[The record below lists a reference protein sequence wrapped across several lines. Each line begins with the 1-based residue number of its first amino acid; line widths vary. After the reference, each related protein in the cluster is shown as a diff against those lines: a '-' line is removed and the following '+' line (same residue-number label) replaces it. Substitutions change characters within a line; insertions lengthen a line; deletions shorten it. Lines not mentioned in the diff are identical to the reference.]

1 MVTAMSDTLPDRR
14 AVVAALLANR
24 ADTLVVSGLGSATY
38 DVHAAGD
45 HDANFYL
52 WGAMGGA
59 ALIGLGLAQAQP
71 SRRILVI
78 TGDGEQLMAFGSLA
92 TIAVAK
98 PRNLTIVVIDNQHFG
113 ETGMQSSHTG
123 LGIDLARVAQSCG
136 FAATSTIDTMAQT
149 DSLAARLHALPDAP
163 GHDGSA
169 ENLALPGGPQLH
181 VIKVTAQ
188 NPPRSLPVRDA
199 VFIRNRFR
207 RVLGLQ
213 PN

>member
-1 MVTAMSDTLPDRR
+1 MITVPDTLPDRR
-14 AVVAALLANR
+14 AAVAALLANR
-24 ADTLVVSGLGSATY
+24 GDTLVVSGLGSATY

-71 SRRILVI
+71 SRRIVVI

-92 TIAVAK
+92 TIAVAR
-98 PRNLTIVVIDNQHFG
+98 PRNLTIIVIDNQHFG
-113 ETGMQSSHTG
+113 ETGMQRSHTG
-123 LGIDLARVAQSCG
+123 LGIDLARVAASCG
-136 FAATSTIDTMAQT
+136 FAATSTIDSLLQT
-149 DSLAARLHALPDAP
+149 ESLAARLHAVPDAP
-163 GHDGSA
+163 GQDEGKGQQA
-169 ENLALPGGPQLH
+169 QQQGPQLH
-181 VIKVTAQ
+181 VIKVAAQ